1 MKPDELLSIN
11 REDSYLQIINKAM
24 FPSKKFRDFY
34 LKKLQ
39 SIENINIER
48 NIFVYFIFIVS
59 FY

>member
-11 REDSYLQIINKAM
+11 IEDSYLQIINKAM
-24 FPSKKFRDFY
+24 FPLKKFRHFY